1 MFHKTCGRKGR
12 FARVIGMAMAVSVTL
27 SGCSTI
33 EDWFTDDEK
42 LEIRR
47 LKPIDAKFQPT
58 ISWERE
64 IGNGVDR
71 YFSRLRPVYA
81 YNKLYA
87 AERHGNVVAMEPETG
102 KVLWEKNFA
111 TFNNEGMLSPVTR
124 LWQDGETARIGGI
137 AVADK
142 HVFIGTENGYIVALD
157 AESGEL
163 VWEASIP
170 GEILAAPAADEGI
183 LVVNTGA
190 GSLFGFN
197 TITG

>member
-12 FARVIGMAMAVSVTL
+12 FARVMVMAVAVSVTL

-102 KVLWEKNFA
+102 KSMQN
-111 TFNNEGMLSPVTR
+111 TYSPVLQKLTVKAQ
-124 LWQDGETARIGGI
+124 LN
-137 AVADK
+137 
-142 HVFIGTENGYIVALD
+142 FINYKTC
-157 AESGEL
+157 
-163 VWEASIP
+163 
-170 GEILAAPAADEGI
+170 
-183 LVVNTGA
+183 
-190 GSLFGFN
+190 
-197 TITG
+197 